1 MHSFE
6 VAFVFSGMQF
16 VICIWFT
23 FGKSLKIYSV
33 YKTNC
38 KNSIFQTILNWGLI
52 LGLMIELNQKSEY
65 GTKYR
70 RLLNLKSI
78 HCPRTITIK
87 SNKVLAFDAWID
99 SNTILITVVPLD
111 VNRLNLLIIKC
122 KPSIYIII
130 VTSIRWHILN
140 EFFKIPYKPVGF
152 DNISTNI
159 LRRVV
164 CWLWVGI
171 LRSASFDSL

>member
-33 YKTNC
+33 FKTNC
-38 KNSIFQTILNWGLI
+38 KNNIFQTILSWGLI
-52 LGLMIELNQKSEY
+52 LGLMFELNQKSEY

-70 RLLNLKSI
+70 RLLKSI

-87 SNKVLAFDAWID
+87 SNKVLGLDAWID

-122 KPSIYIII
+122 KPSRFIIMCHI
-130 VTSIRWHILN
+130 QHDEMTHIKGIFQNSI
-140 EFFKIPYKPVGF
+140 
-152 DNISTNI
+152 
-159 LRRVV
+159 
-164 CWLWVGI
+164 
-171 LRSASFDSL
+171 